1 MRRIRLLSDRIDGA
15 MIIHFEIP
23 ATQDHPEILIVF
35 RQHRLAQP
43 VGFAVCDQG
52 EDASAPI
59 FNKTLKLGKA
69 LSKADRWM
77 CYFSNDLT
85 MTEKWEAL
93 QGDDLMTQAMT
104 VANDFFNSP
113 AEFKRYQ
120 DREMYRRDRESE
132 REGLLE
138 RGIVIG
144 EERGTENAIAKLI
157 NLLPIAEI
165 ARLFSRSEDQVRDI
179 ANRYHIR
186 IS

>member
-1 MRRIRLLSDRIDGA
+1 
-15 MIIHFEIP
+15 
-23 ATQDHPEILIVF
+23 
-35 RQHRLAQP
+35 
-43 VGFAVCDQG
+43 
-52 EDASAPI
+52 
-59 FNKTLKLGKA
+59 
-69 LSKADRWM
+69 
-77 CYFSNDLT
+77 
-85 MTEKWEAL
+85 
-93 QGDDLMTQAMT
+93 MTQAMT

-138 RGIVIG
+138 KGMARGIVIG
-144 EERGTENAIAKLI
+144 EERGTENAIAKLL